1 MTAIDTDKNGVV
13 DFREFREAFEQAFRH
28 NQGGAGYRKSGS
40 KYSFLSPLAKYVG
53 FSNGQTEPLLEKGEE
68 NGEQDEEEEEMPDD
82 IARLPPEKQQRAI
95 KIRAFLQMFFGT
107 VLVLI
112 FADPMVG
119 ALNKFGS
126 LTGIPAFF
134 VAFILAP
141 LASNAS
147 EILAAYSF
155 AQKKTVKHITI
166 SFSQLQGAA
175 CMNNTFCL
183 GIFLIIIFSKEDL
196 TWEYSSEALGI
207 LITEIFMIF
216 VSQRK
221 T

>member
-1 MTAIDTDKNGVV
+1 M
-13 DFREFREAFEQAFRH
+13 
-28 NQGGAGYRKSGS
+28 SGT
-40 KYSFLSPLAKYVG
+40 G
-53 FSNGQTEPLLEKGEE
+53 NEPLIANEE
-68 NGEQDEEEEEMPDD
+68 EDHEQDEEEEEMPDD
-82 IARLPPEKQQRAI
+82 IARLPPDQQQRAI
-95 KIRAFLQMFFGT
+95 KIRAFMQMFFGT

-126 LTGIPAFF
+126 ITGIPAFF

-155 AQKKTVKHITI
+155 AQKKTVKHVTI

-183 GIFLIIIFSKEDL
+183 GIFLIIIFAKEDL

-207 LITEIFMIF
+207 LITEVIMIF
-216 VSQRK
+216 ISLRK
-221 T
+221 TQTLLLSFLVFLMFPLSICLILIFENAIGWN